1 MSPQASTLDEFWPY
15 YVSQHLNPVNRRLH
29 ALGTALGL
37 ALGISALVW
46 RAPPLIAAGAAA
58 AYALAWAGHF
68 FYEKNRPATFR
79 FPVLS
84 FRADL
89 RMCRLILLGEME
101 TEILLLM
108 KEIKRLRPE

>member
-1 MSPQASTLDEFWPY
+1 MSTQASTLEEFWPF

-29 ALGTALGL
+29 AIGTS
-37 ALGISALVW
+37 LGIVLGMSALVW
-46 RAPPLIAAGAAA
+46 RAPSLLVAGILS
-58 AYALAWAGHF
+58 AYAFAWAGHF
-68 FYEKNRPATFR
+68 FYEKNRPATFF

-108 KEIKRLRPE
+108 KELKRLRSE

>member
-1 MSPQASTLDEFWPY
+1 MSPQASTLDDFWPY

-29 ALGTALGL
+29 AIGTALGAALSL
-37 ALGISALVW
+37 AALVF
-46 RAPPLIAAGAAA
+46 RAPSLLAAGVLA

-68 FYEKNRPATFR
+68 FYEKNRPATFF

-84 FRADL
+84 LRADL
-89 RMCRLILLGEME
+89 RMCRLILLGRME

-108 KEIKRLRPE
+108 KELKRLRPE